1 MTPVDR
7 QCPLQTL
14 ASRAGFRFNVLIM
27 LELRNIS
34 KSFPGVQ
41 ALSDVS
47 LTLGR
52 GEIRALMGENG
63 AGKSTLIRLLA
74 GAHQPDSGSIRIDG
88 QEVLLQRPL
97 DAIKAGIG
105 VIYQE
110 LTLLPALNAVD
121 NMFLGRD
128 RGHFWI
134 PRRQEQERAAAVFAR
149 MGVEIPLNVPVGQLS
164 VAQQQLIEIARVL
177 AHDVRILIM
186 DEPSAALTPQEVA
199 RLFALLRDLKSQGI
213 GIIYISHRLEEV
225 FQMADTVTVLRDG
238 RHVADCRV
246 SELTRGRLIELM
258 VGRVLLREFQRSQS
272 VTGATVLEV
281 SELCRENV
289 VKNISF
295 QIRSGE
301 VVGLTGL
308 VGAGR
313 TEAARLIFGADRRT
327 SGTIRVDGQTVD
339 VQSPRDA
346 IDAGICLLTEDRKSQ
361 GLIPARSVRENF
373 SLASLMRFQTGGL
386 IRQHEESAAFASY
399 VERLN
404 IRISSHEQL
413 ISHLSGGNQ
422 QKVLLARWLFRNTKV
437 FLLDEPTRGVD
448 IGAKQ
453 EIYQLIA
460 DLAQQGKAV
469 LLISSE
475 LPEILS
481 LSDRILVMRHGGI
494 AGEIQNGPGVTQEQ
508 IMELA
513 TA

>member
-1 MTPVDR
+1 
-7 QCPLQTL
+7 
-14 ASRAGFRFNVLIM
+14 M

-47 LTLGR
+47 LTLER

-74 GAHQPDSGSIRIDG
+74 GAHQPDSGTIYING
-88 QEVLLQRPL
+88 QEVLMQRPL

-134 PRRQEQERAAAVFAR
+134 PRRQEQQRAAAVFAR

-177 AHDVRILIM
+177 AHDVRMLVM

-213 GIIYISHRLEEV
+213 GIIYISHRLEEI
-225 FQMADTVTVLRDG
+225 FELADTVTVLRDG
-238 RHVADCRV
+238 RHVAHCRV

-272 VTGATVLEV
+272 VTGSTVLEV
-281 SELCRENV
+281 SGLYRENA
-289 VKNISF
+289 VKDVSF

-301 VVGLTGL
+301 VVGMTGL

-313 TEAARLIFGADRRT
+313 TETARLIFGADQKT
-327 SGTIRVDGQTVD
+327 SGTIRVDGQRVD
-339 VQSPRDA
+339 VQSPCDA

-386 IRQHEESAAFASY
+386 VRHREESAAFASY

-404 IRISSHEQL
+404 IRISSHEQV

-422 QKVLLARWLFRNTKV
+422 QKVLLARWLFHNTKV

-481 LSDRILVMRHGGI
+481 LSDRILVMRQGRI
-494 AGEIQNGPGVTQEQ
+494 SGEIQNGPGVTQEQ

>member
-1 MTPVDR
+1 
-7 QCPLQTL
+7 
-14 ASRAGFRFNVLIM
+14 M

-63 AGKSTLIRLLA
+63 AGKSTLIRMLG
-74 GAHQPDSGSIRIDG
+74 GAHQPDSGRICIDG
-88 QEVLLQRPL
+88 RDVLMQRPL
-97 DAIKAGIG
+97 DAIQAGIG

-110 LTLLPALNAVD
+110 LTLLPSLTACD

-128 RGHFWI
+128 QGHFWI
-134 PRRQEQERAAAVFAR
+134 PRRQEEQRATAIFQR
-149 MGVEIPLNVPVGQLS
+149 MGVEIPLDVPVGRLS
-164 VAQQQLIEIARVL
+164 IAQQQLIEIARVL
-177 AHDVRILIM
+177 AHDVRILVM
-186 DEPSAALTPQEVA
+186 DEPSAALTQQEVA
-199 RLFALLRDLKSQGI
+199 RLFSLMRDLKSQGI
-213 GIIYISHRLEEV
+213 GIIYISHRLEEI
-225 FQMADTVTVLRDG
+225 FEIADTVTVLRDG
-238 RHVADCRV
+238 HHVADCHV
-246 SELTRGRLIELM
+246 PELTRSRLIELM
-258 VGRVLLREFQRSQS
+258 VGRVLVREFQRTQAT
-272 VTGATVLEV
+272 TGSTLLEV
-281 SELCRENV
+281 SGLSRADV
-289 VKNISF
+289 VKNVSF

-301 VVGLTGL
+301 VLGLTGL

-313 TEAARLIFGADRRT
+313 TETARLIFGADQKT
-327 SGTIRVDGQTVD
+327 SGTIRIDGKSVEIN
-339 VQSPRDA
+339 SPRDA

-373 SLASLMRFQTGGL
+373 SLASLMRLQTAGFM
-386 IRQHEESAAFASY
+386 RQREEADAFATF

-404 IRISSHEQL
+404 IRIPNQEQL
-413 ISHLSGGNQ
+413 IRNLSGGNQ
-422 QKVLLARWLFRNTKV
+422 QKVLLARWLFRNTQV

-481 LSDRILVMRHGGI
+481 LSDRILVMRHGCI
-494 AGEIQNGPGVTQEQ
+494 AGEIQNSPSVTQEE
-508 IMELA
+508 IMEFA
-513 TA
+513 AA

>member
-1 MTPVDR
+1 
-7 QCPLQTL
+7 
-14 ASRAGFRFNVLIM
+14 M

-47 LTLGR
+47 LSLNR
-52 GEIRALMGENG
+52 GEVRALMGENG
-63 AGKSTLIRLLA
+63 AGKSTLIRMLG
-74 GAHQPDSGSIRIDG
+74 GAHQPDSGTIRIDG
-88 QEVLLQRPL
+88 REVLMQRPL
-97 DAIKAGIG
+97 DAIQAGIG

-110 LTLLPALNAVD
+110 LTLLPALNACD

-128 RGHFWI
+128 QGHFWI
-134 PRRQEQERAAAVFAR
+134 PRRHEQQRATAIFQR
-149 MGVEIPLNVPVGQLS
+149 MGVEIPLDVPVGQLS
-164 VAQQQLIEIARVL
+164 IAQQQLIEIARVL

-199 RLFALLRDLKSQGI
+199 RLFALMRDLKSQGI
-213 GIIYISHRLEEV
+213 GIIYISHRLEEI
-225 FQMADTVTVLRDG
+225 FEIADTVTILRDG
-238 RHVADCRV
+238 RQVAYCLV
-246 SELTRGRLIELM
+246 PELTRSRLIELM
-258 VGRVLLREFQRSQS
+258 VGRVLMREFQRTQAT
-272 VTGATVLEV
+272 TGSTLLEV
-281 SELCRENV
+281 SGLSRDDVVQNV
-289 VKNISF
+289 SF
-295 QIRSGE
+295 QIRRGE
-301 VVGLTGL
+301 VLGLTGL

-313 TEAARLIFGADRRT
+313 TETARLIFGADQKT
-327 SGTIRVDGQTVD
+327 SGSIQVDGKSVEIN
-339 VQSPRDA
+339 SPRDA

-373 SLASLMRFQTGGL
+373 SLASLMRLQTAGF
-386 IRQHEESAAFASY
+386 IRQREEADAFAVF

-404 IRISSHEQL
+404 IRIPDQEQL
-413 ISHLSGGNQ
+413 IRNLSGGNQ
-422 QKVLLARWLFRNTKV
+422 QKVLLARWLFRNTQV

-448 IGAKQ
+448 IGARQ

-460 DLAQQGKAV
+460 DLAEQGKAI

-481 LSDRILVMRHGGI
+481 LSDRILVMRHGRI
-494 AGEIQNGPGVTQEQ
+494 TGEIQNSPDVTQEQ

>member
-1 MTPVDR
+1 
-7 QCPLQTL
+7 
-14 ASRAGFRFNVLIM
+14 M

-47 LTLGR
+47 LSLNR

-63 AGKSTLIRLLA
+63 AGKSTLIRMLG
-74 GAHQPDSGSIRIDG
+74 GAHQPDSGTICIDG
-88 QEVLLQRPL
+88 REVLMQRPL
-97 DAIKAGIG
+97 DAIQAGIG

-110 LTLLPALNAVD
+110 LTLLPALNACD

-128 RGHFWI
+128 QGHFWI
-134 PRRQEQERAAAVFAR
+134 PRRQERQRAAAIFQR
-149 MGVEIPLNVPVGQLS
+149 MGVEIPLDVPVGQLS
-164 VAQQQLIEIARVL
+164 IAQQQLIEIARVL

-199 RLFALLRDLKSQGI
+199 RLFALMRDLKSQGI
-213 GIIYISHRLEEV
+213 CIIYISHRLEEI
-225 FQMADTVTVLRDG
+225 FEIADTVTILRDG

-246 SELTRGRLIELM
+246 PELTRSRLIELM
-258 VGRVLLREFQRSQS
+258 VGRVLVREFQRKQAT
-272 VTGATVLEV
+272 TGSTLLEV
-281 SELCRENV
+281 SGLSRDDV
-289 VKNISF
+289 VKNVSF
-295 QIRSGE
+295 QIRRGE
-301 VVGLTGL
+301 VLGLTGL

-313 TEAARLIFGADRRT
+313 TETARLIFGADKKT
-327 SGTIRVDGQTVD
+327 SGSIQVEEKAVEINT
-339 VQSPRDA
+339 PRDA

-373 SLASLMRFQTGGL
+373 SLASLMRLQTAGF
-386 IRQHEESAAFASY
+386 IRQHEEADAFAVF

-404 IRISSHEQL
+404 IRIPDQEQF
-413 ISHLSGGNQ
+413 IRNLSGGNQ
-422 QKVLLARWLFRNTKV
+422 QKVLLARWLFRNTQV

-448 IGAKQ
+448 IGARQ

-460 DLAQQGKAV
+460 DLAEQGKAI

-481 LSDRILVMRHGGI
+481 LSDRILVMRHGRI
-494 AGEIQNGPGVTQEQ
+494 TGEIQNSPDVTQEQ

>member
-1 MTPVDR
+1 
-7 QCPLQTL
+7 
-14 ASRAGFRFNVLIM
+14 M
-27 LELRNIS
+27 LELRDIS

-41 ALSDVS
+41 ALRNVS
-47 LTLGR
+47 VTLGR

-74 GAHQPDSGSIRIDG
+74 GAHQPDSGTIFIDG

-164 VAQQQLIEIARVL
+164 VARQQLIEVARVL

-213 GIIYISHRLEEV
+213 GIIYISHRLEEI
-225 FQMADTVTVLRDG
+225 FQLADTVTVLRDG
-238 RHVADCRV
+238 RHVANCPV
-246 SELTRGRLIELM
+246 AELTRSRLIELM
-258 VGRVLLREFQRSQS
+258 VGRVLVREFQRSQAA
-272 VTGATVLEV
+272 TGSTVLEV
-281 SELCRENV
+281 SGLGRDQV
-289 VKNISF
+289 VQNISF

-301 VVGLTGL
+301 VVGMTGL

-313 TEAARLIFGADRRT
+313 TETARLIFGADQKT
-327 SGTIRVDGQTVD
+327 CGTIRVDGQTVD
-339 VQSPRDA
+339 VKSPCDA

-373 SLASLMRFQTGGL
+373 SLASLMRLQTSGL
-386 IRQHEESAAFASY
+386 VRQHEESSEFASY

-404 IRISSHEQL
+404 IRICSQEQL

-481 LSDRILVMRHGGI
+481 LSDRILVMRHGRI
-494 AGEIQNGPGVTQEQ
+494 SGELQNSPNVTQEE

>member
-1 MTPVDR
+1 
-7 QCPLQTL
+7 
-14 ASRAGFRFNVLIM
+14 M
-27 LELRNIS
+27 LELRNIC

-47 LTLGR
+47 LTLAR

-63 AGKSTLIRLLA
+63 AGKSTLIRMLG
-74 GAHQPDSGSIRIDG
+74 GAQQPDSGIIFIDG
-88 QEVLLQRPL
+88 HEVRMQRPL
-97 DAIKAGIG
+97 DAIQAGIG

-110 LTLLPALNAVD
+110 LTLLPALDACD

-128 RGHFWI
+128 HGHFWI
-134 PRRQEQERAAAVFAR
+134 PRRQEQERATTIFER
-149 MGVEIPLNVPVGQLS
+149 MGVKIPLNVPVGRLS

-177 AHDVRILIM
+177 AHEVRILVM
-186 DEPSAALTPQEVA
+186 DEPSAALTPQEVS
-199 RLFALLRDLKSQGI
+199 RLFALMRDLKSQGI
-213 GIIYISHRLEEV
+213 GIIYISHRLEEI
-225 FQMADTVTVLRDG
+225 FQIADTVTVLRDG
-238 RHVADCRV
+238 QHVADCLV
-246 SELTRGRLIELM
+246 PELTRSRLIELM
-258 VGRVLLREFQRSQS
+258 VGRVLVREFQRPQAAMGS
-272 VTGATVLEV
+272 TLLEI
-281 SELCRENV
+281 SGLSRGDA
-289 VKNISF
+289 VKNVSF

-301 VVGLTGL
+301 VVGMTGL

-313 TEAARLIFGADRRT
+313 TETARLIFGADRKS
-327 SGTIRVDGQTVD
+327 SGTIRVEGQDIEVN
-339 VQSPRDA
+339 SPRDA
-346 IDAGICLLTEDRKSQ
+346 IHAGICLLTEDRKNQ
-361 GLIPARSVRENF
+361 GLIPERSVRENF
-373 SLASLMRFQTGGL
+373 SLASLMRLQTGGFL
-386 IRQHEESAAFASY
+386 RQQEESAAFANY

-404 IRISSHEQL
+404 IRIPHQEQL
-413 ISHLSGGNQ
+413 IRNLSGGNQ

-481 LSDRILVMRHGGI
+481 LSDRILVMRHGHI
-494 AGEIQNGPGVTQEQ
+494 SGEIQNGPSVTQEE

-513 TA
+513 AA

>member
-1 MTPVDR
+1 
-7 QCPLQTL
+7 
-14 ASRAGFRFNVLIM
+14 M

-47 LTLGR
+47 LTLER

-134 PRRQEQERAAAVFAR
+134 PRRQEHERAAAVFAR

-186 DEPSAALTPQEVA
+186 DEPSAALTLQEVA

-213 GIIYISHRLEEV
+213 GIIYISHRLEEI
-225 FQMADTVTVLRDG
+225 FELADTVTVLRDG
-238 RHVADCRV
+238 RHVAHCRV

-272 VTGATVLEV
+272 VTGSTVLEV
-281 SELCRENV
+281 SGLCRENA
-289 VKNISF
+289 VKDVSF

-301 VVGLTGL
+301 VVGMIGL

-313 TEAARLIFGADRRT
+313 TEAARLIFGADRKT

-339 VQSPRDA
+339 VESPRDA

-373 SLASLMRFQTGGL
+373 SLASLMRFQSCGL
-386 IRQHEESAAFASY
+386 VRQDDESAAFASY

-404 IRISSHEQL
+404 IRISSHEQV

-422 QKVLLARWLFRNTKV
+422 QKVLLARWLFHNTKV

-481 LSDRILVMRHGGI
+481 LSDRILVMRHGRI
-494 AGEIQNGPGVTQEQ
+494 SGELQNGPGVTQEQ

>member
-1 MTPVDR
+1 
-7 QCPLQTL
+7 
-14 ASRAGFRFNVLIM
+14 M

-41 ALSDVS
+41 ALRNVS
-47 LTLGR
+47 MKLGR

-63 AGKSTLIRLLA
+63 AGKSTLIRMLG
-74 GAHQPDSGSIRIDG
+74 GAHQPDSGTICIDDR
-88 QEVLLQRPL
+88 EVVMQRPL
-97 DAIKAGIG
+97 DAIQAGIG

-110 LTLLPALNAVD
+110 LTLLPGLNACD

-128 RGHFWI
+128 QGHFWI
-134 PRRQEQERAAAVFAR
+134 PRRQERQRAEAIFDR
-149 MGVEIPLNVPVGQLS
+149 MGVEIPLDVPVGRLS
-164 VAQQQLIEIARVL
+164 IAQQQLIEIARVL

-199 RLFALLRDLKSQGI
+199 RLFILMNDLKSQGI

-225 FQMADTVTVLRDG
+225 FEIADTVTVLRDG
-238 RHVADCRV
+238 HHVADCLV
-246 SELTRGRLIELM
+246 PELTRSRLIELM
-258 VGRVLLREFQRSQS
+258 VGRVFDREYQRTRALTGSTLLDVSGLSRDD
-272 VTGATVLEV
+272 TV
-281 SELCRENV
+281 SNV
-289 VKNISF
+289 SF

-301 VVGLTGL
+301 VLGLTGL

-313 TEAARLIFGADRRT
+313 TETARLIFGADSKT
-327 SGTIRVDGQTVD
+327 SGTIRVDGRTVEIN
-339 VQSPRDA
+339 SPRDA

-373 SLASLMRFQTGGL
+373 SLASLMRLQTAGFL
-386 IRQHEESAAFASY
+386 REREESNAFAAF

-404 IRISSHEQL
+404 IRIPDQEQL
-413 ISHLSGGNQ
+413 IRYLSGGNQ
-422 QKVLLARWLFRNTKV
+422 QKVLLARWLFHNTRV

-481 LSDRILVMRHGGI
+481 LSDRILVMRHGQI
-494 AGEIQNGPGVTQEQ
+494 AGELPNRPDLTQEE
-508 IMELA
+508 ILDLA
-513 TA
+513 VG

>member
-1 MTPVDR
+1 
-7 QCPLQTL
+7 
-14 ASRAGFRFNVLIM
+14 M

-41 ALSDVS
+41 ALRDVS
-47 LTLGR
+47 LTLER

-74 GAHQPDSGSIRIDG
+74 GAHQPDSGTICIDG

-105 VIYQE
+105 VIHQE

-213 GIIYISHRLEEV
+213 GIIYISHRLEEI

-238 RHVADCRV
+238 RHVTHCRV
-246 SELTRGRLIELM
+246 AEITRSRLIELM
-258 VGRVLLREFQRSQS
+258 VGRVLVREFQRSQA
-272 VTGATVLEV
+272 VTGSTVLEV
-281 SELCRENV
+281 SGLSRDNV
-289 VKNISF
+289 VQNISF

-301 VVGLTGL
+301 VVGMTGL

-313 TEAARLIFGADRRT
+313 TETARLIFGADRRT
-327 SGTIRVDGQTVD
+327 SGTIRIDGQTVG
-339 VQSPRDA
+339 VQSPCDA
-346 IDAGICLLTEDRKSQ
+346 INAGICLLTEDRKSQ

-373 SLASLMRFQTGGL
+373 SLASLMRLQTGGL
-386 IRQHEESAAFASY
+386 VRQHEESSAFASY

-404 IRISSHEQL
+404 IRISSQEQL
-413 ISHLSGGNQ
+413 MSHLSGGNQ

-481 LSDRILVMRHGGI
+481 LSDRILVMRHGRI
-494 AGEIQNGPGVTQEQ
+494 SGELQNSPNVTQEE

>member
-1 MTPVDR
+1 
-7 QCPLQTL
+7 
-14 ASRAGFRFNVLIM
+14 M

-47 LTLGR
+47 LSLNR
-52 GEIRALMGENG
+52 GEVRALMGENG
-63 AGKSTLIRLLA
+63 AGKSTLIRMLG
-74 GAHQPDSGSIRIDG
+74 GAHQPDSGTIRIDG
-88 QEVLLQRPL
+88 REVLMQRPL
-97 DAIKAGIG
+97 DAIQAGIG

-110 LTLLPALNAVD
+110 LTLLPALNACD

-128 RGHFWI
+128 QGHFWI
-134 PRRQEQERAAAVFAR
+134 PRRHEQQRATAIFQR
-149 MGVEIPLNVPVGQLS
+149 MGVEIPLDVPVGQLS
-164 VAQQQLIEIARVL
+164 IAQQQLIEIARVL

-199 RLFALLRDLKSQGI
+199 RLFALMRELKSQGI
-213 GIIYISHRLEEV
+213 GIIYISHRLEEI
-225 FQMADTVTVLRDG
+225 FEIADTVTILRDG
-238 RHVADCRV
+238 RHVADCLV
-246 SELTRGRLIELM
+246 PELTRSRLIELM
-258 VGRVLLREFQRSQS
+258 VGRVLMREFQRTQAT
-272 VTGATVLEV
+272 TGSTLLEV
-281 SELCRENV
+281 SGLSRDDVVQNV
-289 VKNISF
+289 SF
-295 QIRSGE
+295 QIRRGE
-301 VVGLTGL
+301 VLGLTGL

-313 TEAARLIFGADRRT
+313 TETARLIFGADQKT
-327 SGTIRVDGQTVD
+327 SGSIQVDGKAVEIN
-339 VQSPRDA
+339 SPRDA

-373 SLASLMRFQTGGL
+373 SLASLMRLQTAGF
-386 IRQHEESAAFASY
+386 IRQREEADAFAVF

-404 IRISSHEQL
+404 IRIPDQEQL
-413 ISHLSGGNQ
+413 IRNLSGGNQ
-422 QKVLLARWLFRNTKV
+422 QKVLLARWLFRNTQV

-448 IGAKQ
+448 IGARQ

-460 DLAQQGKAV
+460 DLAEQGKAI

-481 LSDRILVMRHGGI
+481 LSDRILVMRHGRI
-494 AGEIQNGPGVTQEQ
+494 TGEIQNSPDVTQEQ

>member
-1 MTPVDR
+1 
-7 QCPLQTL
+7 
-14 ASRAGFRFNVLIM
+14 
-27 LELRNIS
+27 
-34 KSFPGVQ
+34 
-41 ALSDVS
+41 
-47 LTLGR
+47 
-52 GEIRALMGENG
+52 
-63 AGKSTLIRLLA
+63 
-74 GAHQPDSGSIRIDG
+74 
-88 QEVLLQRPL
+88 
-97 DAIKAGIG
+97 
-105 VIYQE
+105 
-110 LTLLPALNAVD
+110 
-121 NMFLGRD
+121 
-128 RGHFWI
+128 
-134 PRRQEQERAAAVFAR
+134 
-149 MGVEIPLNVPVGQLS
+149 
-164 VAQQQLIEIARVL
+164 
-177 AHDVRILIM
+177 
-186 DEPSAALTPQEVA
+186 
-199 RLFALLRDLKSQGI
+199 
-213 GIIYISHRLEEV
+213 
-225 FQMADTVTVLRDG
+225 
-238 RHVADCRV
+238 
-246 SELTRGRLIELM
+246 M
-258 VGRVLLREFQRSQS
+258 VGRVLVREFQRSQA
-272 VTGATVLEV
+272 VTGSTVLEV
-281 SELCRENV
+281 SGLSRENT

-301 VVGLTGL
+301 VVGMTGL

-313 TEAARLIFGADRRT
+313 TETARLIFGADQKT

-339 VQSPRDA
+339 VNSPCDA

-373 SLASLMRFQTGGL
+373 SLASLMRLQTGGFV
-386 IRQHEESAAFASY
+386 RQHEESSALASY

-404 IRISSHEQL
+404 IRISNQEQL

-481 LSDRILVMRHGGI
+481 LSDRILVMRNGRI
-494 AGEIQNGPGVTQEQ
+494 SGEVQNGPGVTQEE

>member
-1 MTPVDR
+1 
-7 QCPLQTL
+7 
-14 ASRAGFRFNVLIM
+14 M

-47 LTLGR
+47 LTLER

-88 QEVLLQRPL
+88 QDVLMQRPL

-134 PRRQEQERAAAVFAR
+134 PRRQEHERAAAVFAR

-213 GIIYISHRLEEV
+213 GIIYISHRLEEI

-238 RHVADCRV
+238 RQVAHCRV

-272 VTGATVLEV
+272 VTGSTVLEV
-281 SELCRENV
+281 SELYREHV

-301 VVGLTGL
+301 VVGMTGL

-313 TEAARLIFGADRRT
+313 TEAARLIFGADRKT

-339 VQSPRDA
+339 VNSPRDA

-386 IRQHEESAAFASY
+386 IRPHEESAAFASY

-404 IRISSHEQL
+404 IRISSQEQL

-422 QKVLLARWLFRNTKV
+422 QKVLLARWLFHNTKV

-481 LSDRILVMRHGGI
+481 LSDRILVMRHGRI
-494 AGEIQNGPGVTQEQ
+494 SGELQNSPNVTQEE

>member
-1 MTPVDR
+1 
-7 QCPLQTL
+7 
-14 ASRAGFRFNVLIM
+14 M

-88 QEVLLQRPL
+88 QEILLQRPL
-97 DAIKAGIG
+97 DAIKAGVG
-105 VIYQE
+105 VIHQE

-149 MGVEIPLNVPVGQLS
+149 MGVEIPLNIPVGQLS

-199 RLFALLRDLKSQGI
+199 RLFALLQDLKSQGI
-213 GIIYISHRLEEV
+213 GIIYISHRLEEI

-238 RHVADCRV
+238 RHVAHGRV

-272 VTGATVLEV
+272 VTGAKVLEV
-281 SELCRENV
+281 SELSREHV
-289 VKNISF
+289 VKNVSF

-313 TEAARLIFGADRRT
+313 TEAARLIFGADRKT

-404 IRISSHEQL
+404 IRISRHEQL

-494 AGEIQNGPGVTQEQ
+494 SGEIQNGPGVTQEQ

>member
-1 MTPVDR
+1 
-7 QCPLQTL
+7 
-14 ASRAGFRFNVLIM
+14 M

-47 LTLGR
+47 LSLNR
-52 GEIRALMGENG
+52 GEVRALMGENG
-63 AGKSTLIRLLA
+63 AGKSTLIRMLG
-74 GAHQPDSGSIRIDG
+74 GAHQPDSGTIRIDG
-88 QEVLLQRPL
+88 REVLMQRPL
-97 DAIKAGIG
+97 DAIQAGIG

-110 LTLLPALNAVD
+110 LTLLPALNACD

-128 RGHFWI
+128 QGHFWI
-134 PRRQEQERAAAVFAR
+134 PRRHEQQRATAIFQR
-149 MGVEIPLNVPVGQLS
+149 MGVEIPLDVPVGQLS
-164 VAQQQLIEIARVL
+164 IAQQQLIEIARVL

-199 RLFALLRDLKSQGI
+199 RLFALMRDLKSQGI
-213 GIIYISHRLEEV
+213 GIIYISHRLEEI
-225 FQMADTVTVLRDG
+225 FEIADTVTILRDG
-238 RHVADCRV
+238 RQVADCLV
-246 SELTRGRLIELM
+246 PELTRSRLIELM
-258 VGRVLLREFQRSQS
+258 VGRVLMREFQRTQTT
-272 VTGATVLEV
+272 TGSALLEV
-281 SELCRENV
+281 SGLSRDDVVQNV
-289 VKNISF
+289 SF
-295 QIRSGE
+295 QIRRGE
-301 VVGLTGL
+301 VLGLTGL

-313 TEAARLIFGADRRT
+313 TETARLIFGADQKT
-327 SGTIRVDGQTVD
+327 SGSIQVDGKAVEIN
-339 VQSPRDA
+339 SPRDA

-373 SLASLMRFQTGGL
+373 SLASLMRLQTAGF
-386 IRQHEESAAFASY
+386 IRQREEADAFAVF

-404 IRISSHEQL
+404 IRIPDQEQL
-413 ISHLSGGNQ
+413 IRNLSGGNQ
-422 QKVLLARWLFRNTKV
+422 QKVLLARWLFRNTQV

-448 IGAKQ
+448 IGARQ

-460 DLAQQGKAV
+460 DLAEQGKAI

-481 LSDRILVMRHGGI
+481 LSDRILVMRHGRI
-494 AGEIQNGPGVTQEQ
+494 TGEIQNSPDVTQEQ